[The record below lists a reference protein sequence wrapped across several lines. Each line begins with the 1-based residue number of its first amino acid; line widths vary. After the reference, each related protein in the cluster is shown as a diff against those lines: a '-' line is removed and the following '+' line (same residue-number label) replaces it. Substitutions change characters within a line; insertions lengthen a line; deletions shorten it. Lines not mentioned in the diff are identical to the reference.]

1 MEKNLKIVAML
12 LVVATVVFAAG
23 CSEKTTNQGNE
34 TSGNEVSGN
43 EVSVNEVSGNET
55 QDVSNQT
62 TPAVSATPSPVG
74 ANVTEKINETVAEDN
89 NTEKTENIT
98 KPVIRKSTY
107 VAPHEPSSEA
117 NQITYTVY
125 NNSENNTPG
134 VSNQGTLKIISS
146 GTNTTTENTTQ
157 ENMTATSNLLRKQK
171 IAQNHTSTNG
181 TISV

>member
-1 MEKNLKIVAML
+1 MENNLKIVAML

-43 EVSVNEVSGNET
+43 EVSGNEVSGNET
-55 QDVSNQT
+55 SDVSNQT
-62 TPAVSATPSPVG
+62 TPAVSATTSPVG
-74 ANVTEKINETVAEDN
+74 NVTEKTNENVAEDN

-125 NNSENNTPG
+125 DNSENNTLG
-134 VSNQGTLKIISS
+134 VSNQGTLKIVSS
-146 GTNTTTENTTQ
+146 GTNTTAENTTQ
-157 ENMTATSNLLRKQK
+157 ENTTVTSDLLRKQK

>member
-1 MEKNLKIVAML
+1 MKKNFKIVAML

-34 TSGNEVSGN
+34 TSENET
-43 EVSVNEVSGNET
+43 SGNET
-55 QDVSNQT
+55 PDISNQT
-62 TPAVSATPSPVG
+62 TSPVTNPSPVETQ
-74 ANVTEKINETVAEDN
+74 NVTKNANETVAEGSN
-89 NTEKTENIT
+89 IEETENVT
-98 KPVIRKSTY
+98 EPVIRKSTY

-125 NNSENNTPG
+125 NNSKNNTSA
-134 VSNQGTLKIISS
+134 VSNQGGLKIISS
-146 GTNTTTENTTQ
+146 GTNTTQGNTTQ
-157 ENMTATSNLLRKQK
+157 GNTTTTSDPLRKQK

>member
-43 EVSVNEVSGNET
+43 EVSGNET
-55 QDVSNQT
+55 SDVSNQT
-62 TPAVSATPSPVG
+62 TSAVSATTSPVG
-74 ANVTEKINETVAEDN
+74 ANVTEKANETVAEDN

-157 ENMTATSNLLRKQK
+157 ENTTATSDLLRKQK